1 MMTTMRPM
9 GTCLGRVLA
18 AAVVV
23 VTAACGSRMP
33 AASDPATTRPAA
45 ATGVIFGIVQAGP
58 TCPVES
64 TDHACRP
71 RPLGDAE
78 VRARSARTGLTFSA
92 RTSARG
98 HFFVR
103 LRPGEYVLTV
113 ATTAVFPRCPPEGVS
128 VRSGTAV
135 RANIIC
141 DTGIRLPARAA
152 GKSG

>member
-1 MMTTMRPM
+1 MA
-9 GTCLGRVLA
+9 G
-18 AAVVV
+18 AAV
-23 VTAACGSRMP
+23 P
-33 AASDPATTRPAA
+33 AASDPAATQPAA
-45 ATGVIFGIVQAGP
+45 AAGVIFGIVQAGP

-64 TDHACRP
+64 AYHACRP
-71 RPLGDAE
+71 RPLGNA
-78 VRARSARTGLTFSA
+78 VLRARSARTGLTFSA
-92 RTSARG
+92 RTSTGG

-113 ATTAVFPRCPPEGVS
+113 AATTVFPRCPPVGVS

-135 RANIIC
+135 RANITC